1 MPGTC
6 CVTAFIG
13 RISDEKLTDGTE
25 NKEPNPTLNSQ
36 GSKLSSA
43 RFSVCGYSRYENV
56 PED

>member
-13 RISDEKLTDGTE
+13 RKLTDGTE

-36 GSKLSSA
+36 GLKLSSA
-43 RFSVCGYSRYENV
+43 RFSMCGYSRYENV